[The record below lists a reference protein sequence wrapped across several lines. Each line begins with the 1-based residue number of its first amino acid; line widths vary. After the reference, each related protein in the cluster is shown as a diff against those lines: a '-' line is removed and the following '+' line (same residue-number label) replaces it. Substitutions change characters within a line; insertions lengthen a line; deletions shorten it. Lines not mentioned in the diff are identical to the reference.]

1 MCCGQPENGVRLGK
15 ATPAALSK
23 SRAIGQTFLFVR
35 ATGFLPRRW
44 AKYVTARDKGEP
56 PTVARPYYE
65 LALLTTLNE
74 RLKSG
79 DVTVTHSRRWT
90 DFEDY
95 LIPRAAWAKERE
107 QYYAKLGLPL
117 QGEQYLV
124 QLRAQLAA
132 VTAEVDRRVPGNSAL
147 SIDAQKGEFHL
158 AAQKGTDKPDE
169 VKTLKEL
176 IESRLPRTEL
186 VDVLLRRGRIAL
198 ARR

>member
-1 MCCGQPENGVRLGK
+1 M
-15 ATPAALSK
+15 
-23 SRAIGQTFLFVR
+23 
-35 ATGFLPRRW
+35 
-44 AKYVTARDKGEP
+44 
-56 PTVARPYYE
+56 ARPYYE

-95 LIPRAAWAKERE
+95 LIPRATWAKERE
-107 QYYAKLGLPL
+107 QLYAKLGLPL

-132 VTAEVDRRVPGNSAL
+132 VTAKVDRRVPGNSAL

-158 AAQKGTDKPDE
+158 TAQNRTNKPDE
-169 VKTLKEL
+169 VKALKEL
-176 IESRLPRTEL
+176 TESRLPRTEL
-186 VDVLLRRGRIAL
+186 VDVLIDMDHRTDFLRHFLHYGAENRACPPL
-198 ARR
+198 SVAATA

>member
-1 MCCGQPENGVRLGK
+1 M
-15 ATPAALSK
+15 
-23 SRAIGQTFLFVR
+23 
-35 ATGFLPRRW
+35 
-44 AKYVTARDKGEP
+44 P
-56 PTVARPYYE
+56 PTAITVPVEQDSGAARLEAAEQRLPETLDPESLRKYFTLTETDLQE
-65 LALLTTLNE
+65 LAVCRGVVSLI
-74 RLKSG
+74 KSG

-95 LIPRAAWAKERE
+95 LIPRVTWAKERE
-107 QYYAKLGLPL
+107 QHYAKLGLPL

-158 AAQKGTDKPDE
+158 AALKGADKPDE

-186 VDVLLRRGRIAL
+186 VNVLIDMDHRTDFLRHFLHYGAGESR
-198 ARR
+198 